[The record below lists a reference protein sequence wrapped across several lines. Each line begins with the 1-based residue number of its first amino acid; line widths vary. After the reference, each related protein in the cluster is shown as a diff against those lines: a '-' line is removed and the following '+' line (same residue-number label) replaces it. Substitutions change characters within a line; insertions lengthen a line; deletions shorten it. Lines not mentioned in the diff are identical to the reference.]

1 MCAGEFYIP
10 KLNPLNKKYPYD
22 VTNPN
27 RFRDYGAWDAYA
39 RTYPKKDLVYKVKS
53 LDCDNKPVSEFLL
66 LNPI

>member
-1 MCAGEFYIP
+1 M
-10 KLNPLNKKYPYD
+10 NKKYPYD

-53 LDCDNKPVSEFLL
+53 LGYGKIPVSEVVF
-66 LNPI
+66 LNPF